1 MSYHRN
7 PKLKQF
13 LIRYIIWPT
22 EAILLFFVLLILR
35 IIPIDIASSSAGWL
49 GSKIG
54 PLTSWH
60 KRARANLSLAI
71 PELSENEHNQIL
83 SAMWW
88 NLGRNIGE
96 FSHTLSLMNSSKR
109 VQIEGLEKIAGCE
122 EGSIIIGAHLANWEV
137 VPTILKRLN
146 RKSGIVYRPLNNPL
160 ANFLIQKRQKYLNA
174 NFFQKGRK
182 AASGMLSTV
191 KENGVLALL
200 IDQQLRE
207 GRMVPFFGIPAKT
220 PVAHIKIAAKLQ
232 IKLFPVETIR
242 TNGAYY
248 KIIVHEP
255 VTVKKAATDEEIL
268 AVAKHI
274 NELVEDWIKKHP
286 DQWLWPHRRW
296 GSINV

>member
-13 LIRYIIWPT
+13 LIRYIIWPI

-35 IIPIDIASSSAGWL
+35 IVPIDIASSSTGWL

-122 EGSIIIGAHLANWEV
+122 KGSIIIGAHQANWEV
-137 VPTILKRLN
+137 IPTILKRLN
-146 RKSGIVYRPLNNPL
+146 SKSGIVYRPLNNPL

-182 AASGMLSTV
+182 AASGMLATV
-191 KENGVLALL
+191 QENGVIAIL

-207 GRMVPFFGIPAKT
+207 GRMVPFFGMPAKT
-220 PVAHIKIAAKLQ
+220 PIAHIKIAAKLQ

-255 VTVKKAATDEEIL
+255 VTVRKAATDEEIL